1 MKAIVIVGSILAI
14 GLGAA
19 VSVYYHPQI
28 IIGGIQKM
36 LYRDGK
42 PINSFDPFAPAMRR
56 VKENGQLYVTE
67 IRYGTDYP
75 NSYLDITYPNE
86 DTSVCHPT
94 VIYFHGGGFFG
105 GDKSMGDP
113 MAVDDNAN
121 RLFEEVV
128 ANGFNFVNVNY
139 ALVPDCHFTV
149 PLIQMNQA
157 IAHLKEHSAEY
168 GLNMKNV
175 VIFGQSAGAI
185 LTGQYGALL
194 ANAEYRNLLGI
205 TPAIEAEHVKALII
219 DDAPFLTENF
229 GIKLKL
235 MLGNYLG
242 TMHMRGDMAQKYNAY
257 RFITEGY
264 RPSFLT
270 AGNTDGFPE
279 DMSAFAKKLGE
290 AGTEYEYFFTP
301 REVCDLPHGYL
312 NLVKENE
319 HARACFDHILS
330 FMKKYTGGEDDDGCR
345 KVDTPPAGQR

>member
-1 MKAIVIVGSILAI
+1 MKIFAMICGVLAAGI
-14 GLGAA
+14 GAA
-19 VSVYYHPQI
+19 AYVYYHPQI

-36 LYRDGK
+36 LYRNGK
-42 PINSFDPFAPAMRR
+42 PINSFDPFAPALRR

-67 IRYGTDYP
+67 IQYGTDYP

-86 DTSVCHPT
+86 DTSACRPT
-94 VIYFHGGGFFG
+94 VVYFHGGGFFG

-113 MAVDDNAN
+113 MAVDDDAN

-128 ANGFNFVNVNY
+128 QNGFNFVNVNY
-139 ALVPDCHFTV
+139 GLVPDCHFSV

-157 IAHLKEHSAEY
+157 IAHLKEHAAEY
-168 GLNMKNV
+168 GLNMENV
-175 VIFGQSAGAI
+175 VIFGQSAGAV

-194 ANAEYRNLLGI
+194 ANESYRNLLGI

-219 DDAPFLTENF
+219 DDAPYMTEHF

-242 TMHMRGDMAQKYNAY
+242 TMHMRGDMAEKYNAY
-257 RFITEGY
+257 RFITKGY

-270 AGNTDGFPE
+270 AGNTDGFPD
-279 DMSAFAKKLGE
+279 DMSAFAQKLGE
-290 AGTEYEYFFTP
+290 VGTAYEYFFTP
-301 REVCDLPHGYL
+301 GEVCDLPHGYL

-319 HARACFDHILS
+319 HARACFDHILL
-330 FMKKYTGGEDDDGCR
+330 FMKKYTGGEDNDGCAQ
-345 KVDTPPAGQR
+345 VDMPSA